1 MEKDEK
7 GTKGNW
13 YTGQM
18 ARYPQGNPFAG
29 FEGKRKADSNSC
41 WGCRSAFARVK
52 RCPKSIGYLHRFMT
66 RGHSFRYPGLASAGV
81 KHGQLPTEIRKGKA
95 GKKSFSVFCFKFFSL
110 LPQFSS
116 SVQRNLDH
124 GPEAMDASWQILTRM
139 PEVPFRTGLLSR
151 CGVQHGRL
159 VAAVECCFE

>member
-41 WGCRSAFARVK
+41 WGCRSAFEGQKV
-52 RCPKSIGYLHRFMT
+52 PKINRI
-66 RGHSFRYPGLASAGV
+66 SA
-81 KHGQLPTEIRKGKA
+81 PIYDKGA
-95 GKKSFSVFCFKFFSL
+95 
-110 LPQFSS
+110 
-116 SVQRNLDH
+116 
-124 GPEAMDASWQILTRM
+124 
-139 PEVPFRTGLLSR
+139 
-151 CGVQHGRL
+151 
-159 VAAVECCFE
+159 